1 MTFGFLTALSSFLII
16 EISLA
21 PSVGCDPS
29 RDLFYERKNIQAQKG
44 ITRDVLISESERNN
58 KDGLSS
64 FQAQGALI
72 NKL

>member
-1 MTFGFLTALSSFLII
+1 LPFGFLTALSSFLII

-21 PSVGCDPS
+21 PSVGCDLS
-29 RDLFYERKNIQAQKG
+29 WDFYERKIIQAQKG
-44 ITRDVLISESERNN
+44 ITRDVLISERERNN

-64 FQAQGALI
+64 FQVQAAMI